1 MNPIGSIIII
11 GAIALAGSIVVFKT
25 IQHFNKPRRVLYID
39 QLTTNEQ
46 IIGDG
51 AWIITAAE
59 FPPSGVLREP
69 EPRGM

>member
-1 MNPIGSIIII
+1 MILKSLIVII
-11 GAIALAGSIVVFKT
+11 GVTSILCAILYVRS
-25 IQHFNKPRRVLYID
+25 HKPSRRVIVID

-46 IIGDG
+46 VIGDG

-59 FPPSGVLREP
+59 FPPSGVLHKEP